1 MVGDRE
7 QQFRHVENGV
17 TVPQEFDLERS
28 EVPPRLGGGG
38 TPQMGMQAKPWVEI
52 SDGSV
57 YPAFWKLPMMPD
69 CFLKTG

>member
-38 TPQMGMQAKPWVEI
+38 YSP
-52 SDGSV
+52 DGDAS
-57 YPAFWKLPMMPD
+57 
-69 CFLKTG
+69 KTLGGDQ